1 VLIAVARSDGHLD
14 PGEVDVIMD
23 YARSEGGRKG
33 VTEDQA
39 ALAEL
44 RRYIERLQPAGSV
57 VISCIDRLTDAGE
70 ATQANLLDYLA
81 KVVRA
86 DGVVDRSEAELE
98 RLITERLDLRFQG
111 ATIDAGS

>member
-1 VLIAVARSDGHLD
+1 MDRVISLFDEHGETYDVREFLHLNAFPTETRTGGGSYRSVIRDGLRVLIAVARSDGHLD

-23 YARSEGGRKG
+23 YARSEG
-33 VTEDQA
+33 
-39 ALAEL
+39 
-44 RRYIERLQPAGSV
+44 
-57 VISCIDRLTDAGE
+57 GE

-98 RLITERLDLRFQG
+98 RLITERLER
-111 ATIDAGS
+111 S